1 MQAHSHILKSQ
12 GLEFKAMGEKELDKD
27 RLALALEAAGLDL
40 WENDLVTGEV
50 TLKASKTFTELGY
63 SEEEALVCLDDQF
76 FFVHPEDVP
85 LVKAA
90 INEHLTGVTPEYRCE
105 FRLKAKDGSWVWY
118 ANYGK
123 IMQSSNY
130 KHGRRFIGVTFNIN
144 NRKCQENEL
153 RLVNLKLAEQ
163 NEMLRRLNNT
173 LRESE
178 DKFRTTFD
186 FNPDAVTISRLDD
199 GCYVDINRGFT
210 KITGF
215 TREEVI
221 GKTLLELNLWHHPAD
236 RSILI
241 QGLREKGF
249 YQNLETQFRLKDGS
263 IIIALISARLI
274 SHKGVTHFLSVARDI
289 TELKKF
295 EYEKLKFEK
304 LESLGVLAGGIAHD
318 FNNILTGIM
327 GNISFAKIFLDTTHK
342 SSKPLA
348 QAERA
353 AVRAGELAQQLLT
366 FARGGQPIKHVV
378 SLKHLVDEALSF
390 TLRGSNVKGIVDI
403 PESIHAFE
411 ADGGQMTQVFHNII
425 INATQAMPGGGVL
438 KVSARNELLNGKN
451 SFSLPPGPYLRLTF
465 IDQGCGIPADDLK
478 KIFDPYFTTK
488 STGTGMGLSSVHSIV
503 HRHGGHIQ
511 AASTVGKGTT
521 FTIHL
526 PSIGKASAHCQEET
540 PGQSVV
546 KHIGGSVLFMDDE
559 EVIID
564 VASSILAYL
573 GYKVTTCSNG
583 EETIDHYKASMDSDS
598 PFLAVIMDLT
608 IPGGMGG
615 KQAAERILS
624 QFPNACLIVSSGYS
638 NDPIMSNYRDYG
650 FSGAIAKPY
659 NIQKFQEVLDY
670 ALRHCESGSD
680 LT

>member
-1 MQAHSHILKSQ
+1 MT
-12 GLEFKAMGEKELDKD
+12 EEELNKD
-27 RLALALEAAGLDL
+27 RLTLALEAAGLDL
-40 WENDLVTGEV
+40 WENDLVSGEV
-50 TLKASKTFTELGY
+50 TRKASKTFAELGY
-63 SEEEALVCLDDQF
+63 SEEEALSCIDDQF
-76 FFVHPEDVP
+76 AFVHPEDVP

-123 IMQSSNY
+123 IMQSSND

-144 NRKCQENEL
+144 KRKSQEDEL
-153 RLVNLKLAEQ
+153 RIINRKLAEQ
-163 NEMLRRLNNT
+163 NEMLERLNNT

-199 GCYVDINRGFT
+199 GCYLDVNQGFT
-210 KITGF
+210 RITGF
-215 TREEVI
+215 SRDEVI
-221 GKTLLELNLWHHPAD
+221 GKTVLELNLWHDPAD
-236 RSILI
+236 RNKLV

-249 YQNLETQFRLKDGS
+249 YQNLQTQFRLKDDS
-263 IIIALISARLI
+263 VITALISARLI
-274 SHKGVTHFLSVARDI
+274 SLKGITHLLSVTRDI
-289 TELKKF
+289 TEMKKF

-327 GNISFAKIFLDTTHK
+327 GNISFAKVFLDTTHK
-342 SSKPLA
+342 SNKLLA
-348 QAERA
+348 EAEKAAARA
-353 AVRAGELAQQLLT
+353 AGLAQQLLT
-366 FARGGQPIKHVV
+366 FARGGQPIKHVI

-390 TLRGSNVKGIVDI
+390 ALRGSNVKGIVDI

-438 KVSARNELLNGKN
+438 TVSGRNELLNEKN
-451 SFSLPPGPYLRLTF
+451 AFSLSPGPYLRLTF
-465 IDQGCGIPADDLK
+465 IDQGCGISADDLK

-488 STGTGMGLSSVHSIV
+488 STGTGMGLSSAHSIV
-503 HRHGGHIQ
+503 HKHGGHIQ
-511 AASTVGKGTT
+511 AASIVGKETT

-526 PSIGKASAHCQEET
+526 PSLGKASAHHQEET
-540 PGQSVV
+540 SGQPAGE
-546 KHIGGSVLFMDDE
+546 HTGGSILIMDDE
-559 EVIID
+559 EMVIK
-564 VASSILAYL
+564 VASSMLAYL
-573 GYKVTTCSNG
+573 GYNVTTCSNG
-583 EETIDHYKASMDSDS
+583 EETIDHYKASMDSNT

-615 KQAAERILS
+615 KQAAEQILS

-638 NDPIMSNYRDYG
+638 NDPIMSNYCDYG

-659 NIQKFQEVLDY
+659 NIQKFKEMLGYVIGNARVGQ
-670 ALRHCESGSD
+670 
-680 LT
+680 T

>member
-1 MQAHSHILKSQ
+1 MA
-12 GLEFKAMGEKELDKD
+12 EEELNKD
-27 RLALALEAAGLDL
+27 RLALVLEAAGLDL

-50 TLKASKTFTELGY
+50 TRKASKTFAELGY
-63 SEEEALVCLDDQF
+63 SEEEARACIDDQF
-76 FFVHPEDVP
+76 AFVHPEDIP

-123 IMQSSNY
+123 IMQSSND

-144 NRKCQENEL
+144 KRKCQENEL
-153 RLVNLKLAEQ
+153 RLINLKLAEQ
-163 NEMLRRLNNT
+163 NEMLGRLNNT

-178 DKFRTTFD
+178 DKFRTIFD

-210 KITGF
+210 QITGF
-215 TREEVI
+215 CRDEVI
-221 GKTLLELNLWHHPAD
+221 GKTVLELNLWCDPAD
-236 RSILI
+236 RSILV

-249 YQNLETQFRLKDGS
+249 YQNIETQFRLKDGS
-263 IIIALISARLI
+263 IITALISARLI
-274 SHKGVTHFLSVARDI
+274 SLKGVTHLLSVARDI

-327 GNISFAKIFLDTTHK
+327 GNISFAKVFLDTTHK
-342 SSKPLA
+342 SSKLLA
-348 QAERA
+348 EAEKA
-353 AVRAGELAQQLLT
+353 AVRAGELAHQLLT

-378 SLKHLVDEALSF
+378 SLKHLIDEALSF

-438 KVSARNELLNGKN
+438 TVSARNELLNEN
-451 SFSLPPGPYLRLTF
+451 AFSLPPGPYLRLTF
-465 IDQGCGIPADDLK
+465 IDQGCGIPTDDLK

-511 AASTVGKGTT
+511 AASTVGKGTI
-521 FTIHL
+521 FTIYL
-526 PSIGKASAHCQEET
+526 PSMGKTSAHYHQET
-540 PGQSVV
+540 SGQPAGQ
-546 KHIGGSVLFMDDE
+546 HIGGSILIMDDE
-559 EVIID
+559 EMVTK
-564 VASSILAYL
+564 VASSMLAYL
-573 GYKVTTCSNG
+573 GYKVTTCSDG
-583 EETIDHYKASMDSDS
+583 EETIERYTASMDSDT

-608 IPGGMGG
+608 IPGGVGG
-615 KQAAERILS
+615 KQAAEQILS
-624 QFPNACLIVSSGYS
+624 HFPNACLIVSSGYS

-659 NIQKFQEVLDY
+659 NIQKFKE
-670 ALRHCESGSD
+670 ALGCAIGKARVG
-680 LT
+680 

>member
-1 MQAHSHILKSQ
+1 MA
-12 GLEFKAMGEKELDKD
+12 EEELNKD

-50 TLKASKTFTELGY
+50 TRKASKTFAELGY
-63 SEEEALVCLDDQF
+63 SEEEALACIDDQF
-76 FFVHPEDVP
+76 AFVHPEDIP

-90 INEHLTGVTPEYRCE
+90 INEHLTGLTPEYRCE

-144 NRKCQENEL
+144 KRKCQENEL

-163 NEMLRRLNNT
+163 NKMLERLNNT

-178 DKFRTTFD
+178 DKFRMTFD

-199 GCYVDINRGFT
+199 ACYVDVNQGFT
-210 KITGF
+210 RITGF
-215 TREEVI
+215 SRDEAI
-221 GKTLLELNLWHHPAD
+221 GKTVLELSLWCDPAD
-236 RSILI
+236 RSIFVQKL
-241 QGLREKGF
+241 LEKGF
-249 YQNLETQFRLKDGS
+249 YHNFESLFRLKNGS
-263 IIIALISARLI
+263 SITALISARLI
-274 SHKGVTHFLSVARDI
+274 SLKGVTHLLSVTRDI
-289 TELKKF
+289 TKLKKF

-327 GNISFAKIFLDTTHK
+327 GNISFAKIFLNTTHE
-342 SSKPLA
+342 SNKPLA
-348 QAERA
+348 EAEKA

-390 TLRGSNVKGIVDI
+390 VLRGSNVKGVVDI
-403 PESIHAFE
+403 PDSIHALE
-411 ADGGQMTQVFHNII
+411 ADEGQLTQVFHNII

-438 KVSARNELLNGKN
+438 TVSARNELLDEKN
-451 SFSLPPGPYLRLTF
+451 RFSLPPGPYLQLTF
-465 IDQGCGIPADDLK
+465 IDQGCGIPTDDLK
-478 KIFDPYFTTK
+478 RIFAPYFTTK
-488 STGTGMGLSSVHSIV
+488 STGTGMGLPSAHSIV

-526 PSIGKASAHCQEET
+526 PSIGSASAHYQEET
-540 PGQSVV
+540 SEQPAGE
-546 KHIGGSVLFMDDE
+546 HTGGAILVMDDE
-559 EVIID
+559 EMIIEI
-564 VASSILAYL
+564 ALSMLTHL
-573 GYKVTTCSNG
+573 GYKVSTCSNG
-583 EETIDHYKASMDSDS
+583 EDAIYRYKASKDSDTQ
-598 PFLAVIMDLT
+598 FLAVIMDLT
-608 IPGGMGG
+608 IPRGMGG
-615 KQAAERILS
+615 KQAAEQILS
-624 QFPNACLIVSSGYS
+624 QFPDACLIVSSGYS

-659 NIQKFQEVLDY
+659 NIQKFKEVLGCVIGN
-670 ALRHCESGSD
+670 ARVGQ
-680 LT
+680 T